1 MIEIFVE
8 DQDLKESQIGTG
20 DQESR
25 ALVATKAKWAMR
37 QALKGGKK
45 QSQAWWNKQVKLADI
60 DANDKPAA
68 VLQKLLDTKEEVE
81 IEERELNEV
90 YGTVKITKKVS
101 KKFKT
106 SLNYLQHM
114 PGEIIFVGNRKQ
126 ALSKLKDL
134 KKDGEVGYIMQGV
147 SIKVGEKVK
156 GLERGRSTWAGDPKM
171 RKEDMSTASD
181 VDMNPTGKPK
191 KKKKCET
198 FNVSDDCFNKFKNGK
213 TKFERW
219 SRYLDLEDASQK
231 KIYDW
236 AKKHHNGTI
245 ILQNSVTGQVRG
257 IRYNR
262 TGGGQWGTITRLKEQ
277 VLQTN
282 KEFKVK

>member
-1 MIEIFVE
+1 MIEIIVE
-8 DQDLKESQIGTG
+8 DYDLKESQIGTG

-25 ALVATKAKWAMR
+25 ALVATKAKWQMR

-60 DANDKPAA
+60 DANDKPVA
-68 VLQKLLDTKEEVE
+68 VIQKILNTKEEVVV
-81 IEERELNEV
+81 EERELNEV

-106 SLNYLQHM
+106 YKPYLQHM

-181 VDMNPTGKPK
+181 VDMNPTGKP